1 VASRAYVGADIT
13 LFYFALQP
21 FPLAVGQNPTMA
33 PLERPST
40 LLARVRSYLDAV
52 RAAILGYLG
61 GPKPTQPEEGGT
73 GGAVG

>member
-1 VASRAYVGADIT
+1 MASRAYVGADIT
-13 LFYFALQP
+13 LFCLDLQP
-21 FPLAVGQNPTMA
+21 FPFVVGQNPEMA
-33 PLERPST
+33 PIERPST

-52 RAAILGYLG
+52 RAAVLGYLG

>member
-13 LFYFALQP
+13 LFYLALQP

-33 PLERPST
+33 PIERPST
-40 LLARVRSYLDAV
+40 LLARIRSYLDAV
-52 RAAILGYLG
+52 RAAVLGYLG
-61 GPKPTQPEEGGT
+61 QKPTQPEEGGT